1 MFYRS
6 KEHLKA
12 QLEERLRTALEF
24 ATLGAY
30 ESDHSAHPEAPRG
43 PQARVF
49 LFAKVSPPCPHSP
62 APAGGCDAAGAE
74 ALEHRGGLA
83 SGSLVGTRRRTRMAR
98 RGGTVKVA
106 PQPCT
111 WAGESRHQA
120 D

>member
-30 ESDHSAHPEAPRG
+30 ESDQAAHPDAPRG
-43 PQARVF
+43 PKARVF
-49 LFAKVSPPCPHSP
+49 QFAKVSPPCPHSP
-62 APAGGCDAAGAE
+62 APAGGCDAAGADTM
-74 ALEHRGGLA
+74 EHRGATA
-83 SGSLVGTRRRTRMAR
+83 SGSLVGTRRRTGRAR

-111 WAGESRHQA
+111 WAAERSI
-120 D
+120 